1 MTGGRTSK
9 LGCVHI
15 YTYMHSL
22 YNCLENGYFDDILKP
37 EDETPMKRRFRLWTK
52 IFSQFCL
59 FFLPGWGGRLLT

>member
-15 YTYMHSL
+15 YAYMRSL
-22 YNCLENGYFDDILKP
+22 YNSPENGYFDILQP

-52 IFSQFCL
+52 IFSQCFL
-59 FFLPGWGGRLLT
+59 FSQEW